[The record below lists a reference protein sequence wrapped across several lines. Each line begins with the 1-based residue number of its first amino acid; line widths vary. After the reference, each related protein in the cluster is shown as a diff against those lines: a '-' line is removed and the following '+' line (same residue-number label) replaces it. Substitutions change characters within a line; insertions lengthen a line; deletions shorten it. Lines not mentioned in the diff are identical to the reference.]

1 MTIFSIKKL
10 TESFSDCILAY
21 GHFDSIHPGHIR
33 YLKYAKEKGKCLVIA
48 LRGDLVVNGKN
59 RFQFSQSERAE
70 SLDLLS
76 IANHII
82 CLEGDELYKLV
93 ENLKPKMLIFGKE
106 FENTNDVNLIKAIN
120 VQKRI
125 NGEIFFHAGE
135 INYASIDL
143 LSGSENELI
152 QRRRSQFLV
161 AIKRQN
167 INKTNLLSSLEKW
180 KSSRLLV
187 IGDTILDQY
196 AACETLGVSAEAP
209 VLVVRELAKKNYI
222 GGASIVASHI
232 TALGAKC
239 DFISVV
245 GEDEA
250 AKSVKE
256 NINLMNVETNLIV
269 DPSRPTTFKKRYVV
283 ENQKLFRVSNL
294 EDHTLNSDIEE
305 KVISLIKEKS
315 KSVQGIVVSDFLYGF
330 VTPKIMETVYK
341 MSSKYGLK
349 LFGDLQCSTQVG
361 SIKKYKKFSLLCPNE
376 KEARIALQDKDSG
389 LEILSNNLIT
399 QTMSERLIMKL
410 GADGFI
416 AYDRD
421 QNGNLKSQS
430 FPALSVNPVDVS
442 GAGDSLLACM
452 GCGLTSNQNMMT
464 TSALGCFVTSLAVEN
479 MGNIPVT
486 SNEVISKIESF
497 LV

>member
-1 MTIFSIKKL
+1 MTIFSINKL
-10 TESFSDCILAY
+10 PELFSECVMVY

-33 YLKYAKEKGKCLVIA
+33 YLKYAKEKGKCLIIA
-48 LRGDLVVNGKN
+48 LRGDMVIEGKN
-59 RFQFSQSERAE
+59 RFQFPQSERAE

-93 ENLKPKMLIFGKE
+93 ETLKPKMLIFGKE
-106 FENTNDVNLIKAIN
+106 YENTNDKNLIKAIN
-120 VQKRI
+120 IQKRI
-125 NGEIFFHAGE
+125 NGKILFHAGE
-135 INYASIDL
+135 VNYASVDL
-143 LSGSENELI
+143 LSGSENELLKK
-152 QRRRSQFLV
+152 RRAQFITAL
-161 AIKRQN
+161 KRQN
-167 INKTNLLSSLEKW
+167 IDKRTLISSLQTW
-180 KSSRLLV
+180 KSNRLLV

-209 VLVVRELAKKNYI
+209 VLVVRELAIKNYI

-232 TALGAKC
+232 SALGSKC
-239 DFISVV
+239 DFISVIGDDQV
-245 GEDEA
+245 AD
-250 AKSVKE
+250 SVRE
-256 NINLMNVETNLIV
+256 NINLSNVDTHLVV
-269 DPSRPTTFKKRYVV
+269 DSSRPTTFKKRYVV

-294 EDHTLNSDIEE
+294 EDHLLNRDIEA
-305 KVISLIKEKS
+305 KVINLIIEKS
-315 KSVQGIVVSDFLYGF
+315 KYVQGIVVSDFLYGF
-330 VTPKIMETVYK
+330 ITPKIMETVYT
-341 MSSKYGLK
+341 MSSRYGLK

-421 QNGNLKSQS
+421 KNGNLKSQS

-464 TSALGCFVTSLAVEN
+464 TSALGCFVASLAVEN

-497 LV
+497 LG